1 MFPSPRLIHYLV
13 FDNKLNQNWKIQ
25 VRGLASVS
33 SALQSSFRLFGVP
46 VGAQGDVLCGYRV
59 EYLDVEWAMHL
70 FDLLYPVDLASPGN
84 LDRATL
90 GNRACPVSLVNL
102 VDLVNLVNL
111 VSLVSLVSLVNP
123 SDL

>member
-46 VGAQGDVLCGYRV
+46 VGAQGDVLGGYRV

-70 FDLLYPVDLASPGN
+70 FDLSYPVDLASLGN

-90 GNRACPVSLVNL
+90 ENRECPVSLVNL
-102 VDLVNLVNL
+102 VNLVDLASL
-111 VSLVSLVSLVNP
+111 VSLVSLVSP